1 MAGPYDAAHAGS
13 AAGAAGAD
21 AGDLEGVPLDAV
33 AVRAPDGG
41 HPSLEGRCSDL
52 DGRAAHPADDVVVVR
67 VAVAAAVRRL
77 AGGRASY
84 VDVAVVGQ
92 GLQRA
97 VDARQPDGGAARPQ
111 LGVDV
116 LRR

>member
-1 MAGPYDAAHAGS
+1 
-13 AAGAAGAD
+13 
-21 AGDLEGVPLDAV
+21 
-33 AVRAPDGG
+33 
-41 HPSLEGRCSDL
+41 
-52 DGRAAHPADDVVVVR
+52 DDVVVVR
-67 VAVAAAVRRL
+67 VAVAPAVRRL

-116 LRR
+116 LRRQERRGVGEDNEDGALRLRRHGNASVMPKIIAAPAMVSARVASDG